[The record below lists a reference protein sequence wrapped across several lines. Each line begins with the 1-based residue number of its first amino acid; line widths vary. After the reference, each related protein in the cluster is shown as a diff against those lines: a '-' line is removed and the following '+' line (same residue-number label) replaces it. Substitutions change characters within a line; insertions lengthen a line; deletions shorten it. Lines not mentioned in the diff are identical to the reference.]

1 MTGWRLGYVCAPSLM
16 QKVIARCEGQTS
28 DISIYQR
35 NRDLLYNAL
44 TEYGYTCVHP
54 DGAFYLFVK
63 APGGDAYEL
72 YERGKQY
79 ELLLV
84 PGDDFGA
91 PGYVRVAYCVRT
103 ETIERA
109 LPAFKR
115 LIESY
120 R

>member
-1 MTGWRLGYVCAPSLM
+1 M
-16 QKVIARCEGQTS
+16 
-28 DISIYQR
+28 
-35 NRDLLYNAL
+35 
-44 TEYGYTCVHP
+44 HP